1 MVLFISVIDLMS
13 ISNCNHTSECVEK
26 SDPVSSDSD
35 DDNDD
40 ELNEVNDLGKT
51 LWKEKK
57 LTWIF

>member
-1 MVLFISVIDLMS
+1 MVLFISVIDVMR
-13 ISNCNHTSECVEK
+13 IPNCNDTAECVEK

-51 LWKEKK
+51 L
-57 LTWIF
+57 